1 MTDMPETDS
10 ARRNEAMAD
19 LRVFLEEAEAEGELV
34 EVPGAS
40 VDEEIGALF
49 ELSNEHLYPPVLMF
63 KDIPGF
69 DPAFRIL
76 SNVRTVSDRYP
87 GYCRKSRDKTG
98 NTQKAVESRG
108 HGVCRKRSRGGKGG

>member
-1 MTDMPETDS
+1 MTDTLETDAALA

-19 LRVFLEEAEAEGELV
+19 LRVFLEEVAANGELA
-34 EVPGAS
+34 EIAGAS

-69 DPAFRIL
+69 DPKFRIL
-76 SNVRTVSDRYP
+76 SNVRTAKFLVGDLTL
-87 GYCRKSRDKTG
+87 D
-98 NTQKAVESRG
+98 AVRAYRQRPKENPNR
-108 HGVCRKRSRGGKGG
+108 